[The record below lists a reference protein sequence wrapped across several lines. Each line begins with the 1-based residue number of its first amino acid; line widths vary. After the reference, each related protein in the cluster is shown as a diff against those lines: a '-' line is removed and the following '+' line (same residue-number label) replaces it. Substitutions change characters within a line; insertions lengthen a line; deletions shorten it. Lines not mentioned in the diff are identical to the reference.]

1 MPFSS
6 PEFHGCYC
14 GCVLRGY
21 DVGAVRER
29 PIPVTFID
37 TFQEYRVSNLWCWY
51 RLTLALIASYLFLSE
66 IGIVP
71 SICAEVLESL
81 VSCEPNIVQPS
92 VNDQPKCPPHLKVK
106 KKSFTIYS
114 TNAGNSDWEF
124 PFRFS
129 ECVPFNLLPQ
139 ETAISVEA
147 HTVGMAR
154 GLLRKLRYVSME
166 HKFPFVT
173 SQPAKRDY
181 LFRISVSPRHF
192 PLGRPKKWWSIY
204 IATGISGVFKNGKQP
219 ETLVIGRKYDYE

>member
-106 KKSFTIYS
+106 KNRLPFTKQMPEIPIVNFRSGFQNAFLLNFYPKKLLYRLKHIQLGWPKACYES
-114 TNAGNSDWEF
+114 CATCQWNTNFRLLHPNRQNETTFSEF
-124 PFRFS
+124 PFLPDIFHWDDPKS
-129 ECVPFNLLPQ
+129 GGPF
-139 ETAISVEA
+139 
-147 HTVGMAR
+147 
-154 GLLRKLRYVSME
+154 
-166 HKFPFVT
+166 T
-173 SQPAKRDY
+173 SQPEFPEFLKT
-181 LFRISVSPRHF
+181 VNNQRH
-192 PLGRPKKWWSIY
+192 
-204 IATGISGVFKNGKQP
+204 
-219 ETLVIGRKYDYE
+219 